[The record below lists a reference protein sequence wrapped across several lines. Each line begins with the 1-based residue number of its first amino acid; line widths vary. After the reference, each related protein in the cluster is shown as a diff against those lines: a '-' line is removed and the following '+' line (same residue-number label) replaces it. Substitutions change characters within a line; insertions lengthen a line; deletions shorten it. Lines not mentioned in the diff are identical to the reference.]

1 MRTWF
6 CAFILLLVSQLAHSQ
21 NEKEVEHRIK
31 RSATEFF
38 SSVADINNPL
48 EPIFVETIVDEFGRG
63 GNYFYLNDTAGTL
76 TDFLNDYKARHL
88 QERLLNHAFHVVSV
102 TKMYDP
108 ESDWRYKVTGR
119 LARESATGEDMIVR
133 EESVSM
139 VVLYNPKSST
149 CSIIGLEIDPS
160 LKITYPTER
169 YEYVFVFADSDSSR
183 DIPAEGGGCSFQ
195 VDSRRRKLKEYEGY
209 PEKTV
214 CIEDVPVEYSIG
226 QTPLRFSIDGGM
238 LNGELGQ
245 NISRQTRRYDILLTQ
260 KSGKTLTASVTQL
273 AKSDVRFKDFF
284 DFWDREAPRHSVDLS
299 YSLKYQYGLSYMYR
313 FEDSRFSIGALAYA
327 NGGAFESA
335 LYDDHSH
342 SFTENGVSVEGNT
355 FIRNYEADGY
365 AVTVTRTVP
374 VNGGYSSLA
383 DPHGQARFFNSRT
396 LFMAQAGVNFCQWL
410 RFDLGAGAV
419 TDREIC
425 HLPDAYEHVRY
436 SYAPLSDDLP
446 QIADVESYA
455 LYGTDLLY
463 RSGIKWDFAFR
474 AGLTASFALDFY
486 NEHYL
491 NFGIGY
497 VVAPMNSG
505 ANSLDFHIGYG
516 WNF

>member
-1 MRTWF
+1 MRTWY

-31 RSATEFF
+31 RTATEFF
-38 SSVADINNPL
+38 SCVADINNPL

-63 GNYFYLNDTAGTL
+63 GNYFYLNDKAGTL
-76 TDFLNDYKARHL
+76 TDFLNDYKVRHL
-88 QERLLNHAFHVVSV
+88 QERLLNHTFHVVSV
-102 TKMYDP
+102 TKMHDRN
-108 ESDWRYKVTGR
+108 SDWRYNVTGR
-119 LARESATGEDMIVR
+119 LVRESATGEDMIVR
-133 EESVSM
+133 DEPVSIL
-139 VVLYNPKSST
+139 VLYNPNSGN

-183 DIPAEGGGCSFQ
+183 DISAEGGECSFHI
-195 VDSRRRKLKEYEGY
+195 DSRRKRLKEYEGY
-209 PEKTV
+209 PNKTV
-214 CIEDVPVEYSIG
+214 CLEDVAVEYSVG
-226 QTPLRFSIDGGM
+226 PTPLRFSKEGNM
-238 LNGELGQ
+238 LKGELGQ
-245 NISRQTRRYDILLTQ
+245 NISRQTRRYDVLLTQ
-260 KSGKTLTASVTQL
+260 KSGKTLTASVIQL

-284 DFWDREAPRHSVDLS
+284 DFWDREAPMHSVNLS

-313 FEDSRFSIGALAYA
+313 FEDSRFSIGALAYV
-327 NGGAFESA
+327 NGGALESA
-335 LYDDHSH
+335 QYGDHIY
-342 SFTENGVSVEGNT
+342 SFTENGVSVENNT
-355 FIRNYEADGY
+355 FIRNYEANGY
-365 AVTVTRTVP
+365 AVTVIRTVP

-383 DPHGQARFFNSRT
+383 DPHGLARFFNSRT
-396 LFMAQAGVNFCQWL
+396 LFMAQAGVNFCQWV

-419 TDREIC
+419 SKREMS

-436 SYAPLSDDLP
+436 SYAPLYDDLP

-463 RSGIKWDFAFR
+463 RSDIKWDFAFR
-474 AGLTASFALDFY
+474 AGLTASVALDLY
-486 NEHYL
+486 NDHYL

-497 VVAPMNSG
+497 VVAPMNPG